1 MKNNLQKCSLLY
13 HIEKDANLF
22 CQECKIYMCN
32 ECEKYHSNIFLNHHQ
47 YKLGEYNDTNE
58 LNQLFTGLCKEKNHP
73 NELKYFCKTHNKLCC
88 AECITK
94 IKGEDYGQHSD
105 CDVCP
110 IKEIEDE
117 KKSKLNENIK
127 TLENLSFN
135 LKESINEL
143 KIIFEKIE
151 NNKEEL
157 KIKIQNI
164 FTKLRNQINDREDE
178 LLLEV
183 DKKFKDLYFN
193 DNILK
198 ESEKLPDI
206 IQISLEKGKLINNN
220 KDRILNSIINDCIN
234 IENNINEIKTIN
246 ASIHKF
252 KSIPNKIEF
261 IQNETEI
268 KFLFGRIKNY
278 GRSI

>member
-13 HIEKDANLF
+13 HKEKEAISF
-22 CQECKIYMCN
+22 CQECKIYMCK

-47 YKLGEYNDTNE
+47 YKLCEYNDSYE
-58 LNQLFTGLCKEKNHP
+58 LNQLFTGLCKEENHP

-94 IKGEDYGQHSD
+94 IKGKDYGQHSD

-110 IKEIEDE
+110 INEIENE
-117 KKSKLNENIK
+117 KKNKLKENMK
-127 TLENLSFN
+127 TLEDLSLN

-157 KIKIQNI
+157 KIKIQKI
-164 FTKLRNQINDREDE
+164 FTKIRNQINDREDE
-178 LLLEV
+178 LLLDV
-183 DKKFKDLYFN
+183 DKKFKELYFN
-193 DNILK
+193 DDIHK

-206 IQISLEKGKLINNN
+206 IQASLERGKLINSN
-220 KDRILNSIINDCIN
+220 KDMILNSIIYSLY
-234 IENNINEIKTIN
+234 K
-246 ASIHKF
+246 
-252 KSIPNKIEF
+252 
-261 IQNETEI
+261 
-268 KFLFGRIKNY
+268 
-278 GRSI
+278 